1 MWGGSW
7 LWIVASV
14 GLAQGL
20 IDTNL
25 FSIMVLM
32 VLVTT
37 LVTPILLKAVFV
49 TEKEAQYAYHGSAR
63 DARFDALQ

>member
-1 MWGGSW
+1 MISRGEVG
-7 LWIVASV
+7 LIVASV

-37 LVTPILLKAVFV
+37 LVTPILLKAVFA
-49 TEKEAQYAYHGSAR
+49 TEREAQYA
-63 DARFDALQ
+63 